1 MTEEEAT
8 AKPAKRRGNEWF
20 WRFLATVMVFVIG
33 WVVWIAY
40 QLNPPPLVT
49 SAAFEAAAK
58 ARAARNTEGRIAPAS
73 GEAVAPP
80 AASASEP
87 LPPKAPPVNVEKLK
101 LSDTLSGAT
110 APQGARPERGEAA
123 K

>member
-1 MTEEEAT
+1 MTDEAT
-8 AKPAKRRGNEWF
+8 SAPVRRRGSEWF
-20 WRFLATVMVFVIG
+20 WRFLSAVMIFVIG

-58 ARAARNTEGRIAPAS
+58 ARAARNTEGRIAPAPI
-73 GEAVAPP
+73 EP
-80 AASASEP
+80 AANAEGAAPASEP
-87 LPPKAPPVNVEKLK
+87 APPRAPPVNIEKLR
-101 LSDTLSGAT
+101 LSDTLSDA
-110 APQGARPERGEAA
+110 AASQGARPERGAA